1 MKKVLLLF
9 FGLAMTVLTV
19 SALSDFWTDKPYTK
33 WSAKDIRHLLTESPW
48 GKTTTLRTAI
58 IKQVH
63 RETGQFSDLVGE
75 GEGVPDPTVE
85 YAVYLRTARPVREA
99 LVRQAQFDEKYDEMN
114 DATRKAFDDKWGK
127 FLAADVS
134 DKIIVQVQY
143 SSNTADIDRQ
153 LMNFWQ
159 NQTAGTLRDLAAM
172 TWPDGQRVAPIAYW
186 AARGAGRDFQLAFP
200 RPKDSRDEGAISVE
214 FQNPN
219 IKVEGN
225 TRIYTKFQLKDL
237 KYGGKV
243 TY

>member
-1 MKKVLLLF
+1 MKRAFWLI
-9 FGLAMTVLTV
+9 GAMLVAVLTV

-33 WSAKDIRHLLTESPW
+33 WSAKDVRHLLSESPW

-75 GEGVPDPTVE
+75 GEGVADPTIE

-99 LVRQAQFDEKYDEMN
+99 LVREAQIAEKYDSM
-114 DATRKAFDDKWGK
+114 DDGARKAFDDKWGK

-153 LMNFWQ
+153 LMTFWQ
-159 NQTAGTLRDLAAM
+159 NQTAGTLRDISAM
-172 TWPDGQRVAPIAYW
+172 TWPDGQRVAPVAYW
-186 AARGAGRDFQLAFP
+186 AARGAGREFQLAFP
-200 RPKDSRDEGAISVE
+200 RPKDGREDGAISVE

-219 IKVEGN
+219 VKVEGN
-225 TRIYTKFQLKDL
+225 SRIYTKFQLKEL

>member
-1 MKKVLLLF
+1 MKRALWVI
-9 FGLAMTVLTV
+9 GAMLVAVLTV

-33 WSAKDIRHLLTESPW
+33 WSAKDVRHLLSESPW

-63 RETGQFSDLVGE
+63 RETGQFSSLAGE
-75 GEGVPDPTVE
+75 GEGVPDPTIE

-99 LVRQAQFDEKYDEMN
+99 LVREAQIQEKYDEMN
-114 DATRKAFDDKWGK
+114 DASRKSFDDKWGK

-153 LMNFWQ
+153 LMTFWQ
-159 NQTAGTLRDLAAM
+159 NQTAGTLRDIAAM

-186 AARGAGRDFQLAFP
+186 AARGAGREFQLAFP
-200 RPKDSRDEGAISVE
+200 RPKDSREDGAISVE

-219 IKVEGN
+219 VKVEGN
-225 TRIYTKFQLKDL
+225 SRIYTKFQLKEL

>member
-1 MKKVLLLF
+1 MKRALWVI
-9 FGLAMTVLTV
+9 GAMLVAVLTV

-33 WSAKDIRHLLTESPW
+33 WSAKDVRHLLSESPW

-63 RETGQFSDLVGE
+63 RETGQFSSLAGE
-75 GEGVPDPTVE
+75 GEGVPDPTIE

-99 LVRQAQFDEKYDEMN
+99 LVREAQIAEKYDEMN
-114 DATRKAFDDKWGK
+114 DASRKSFDDKWGK

-153 LMNFWQ
+153 LMTFWQ
-159 NQTAGTLRDLAAM
+159 NQTAGTLRDIAAM

-186 AARGAGRDFQLAFP
+186 AARGAGREFQLAFP
-200 RPKDSRDEGAISVE
+200 RPKDSREDGAISVE

-219 IKVEGN
+219 VKVEGN
-225 TRIYTKFQLKDL
+225 SRIYTKFQLKEL

>member
-1 MKKVLLLF
+1 MKRALWVI
-9 FGLAMTVLTV
+9 GAMLVAVLTV

-33 WSAKDIRHLLTESPW
+33 WSAKDVRHLLSESPW

-63 RETGQFSDLVGE
+63 RETGQFSSLAGE
-75 GEGVPDPTVE
+75 GEGVPDPTIE

-99 LVRQAQFDEKYDEMN
+99 LVREAQIAEKYDEMN
-114 DATRKAFDDKWGK
+114 DASRKSFDDKWSK

-153 LMNFWQ
+153 LMTFWQ
-159 NQTAGTLRDLAAM
+159 NQTAGTLRDIAAM

-186 AARGAGRDFQLAFP
+186 AARGAGREFQLAFP
-200 RPKDSRDEGAISVE
+200 RPKDSREDGAISVE

-219 IKVEGN
+219 VKVEGN
-225 TRIYTKFQLKDL
+225 SRIYTKFQLKEL